1 MRVQVLC
8 ATVGQTDFSLVDAM
22 NIQTDVIFANQ
33 NGQNR
38 TEERA
43 FGNFR
48 AKMVSTDTRGVG
60 INRNLALM
68 YADADICLLSDD
80 DVRYV
85 DGYAQI
91 IAQAFAENPSADA
104 LIFNL
109 YHDEAFFKIKKKF
122 RVRWYNF
129 MRFATYRVAV
139 RRNPV
144 KTRGILFNT
153 SFGGGCAYQSGE
165 DTLFLRDCLRKKL
178 KIIALP
184 ICIAEMKQ
192 ERPSTWFRG
201 YDEKFLY
208 DKGAVCAA
216 ISGRFAPLLC
226 LRLLL
231 VKKQILQNAKLSFFA
246 AYAIMKNGMRGYF
259 AGRTFDEFRGA

>member
-1 MRVQVLC
+1 MRIQVLC
-8 ATVGQTDFSLVDAM
+8 ATMEQRDFSLIEAM

-38 TEERA
+38 TEEQDCGQ
-43 FGNFR
+43 FH
-48 AKMVSTDTRGVG
+48 AKMISTDTRGVG

-68 YADADICLLSDD
+68 HADADICLFSDD
-80 DVRYV
+80 DVRYI
-85 DGYAQI
+85 DGYGQI
-91 IAQAFAENPSADA
+91 IAQAFAENPSADV

-109 YHDEAFFKIKKKF
+109 YHDEAFYKIEKKF

-139 RRNPV
+139 RTSPV

-165 DTLFLRDCLRKKL
+165 DTLFLRDCLHKKL

-184 ICIAEMKQ
+184 VYIAEMKQ

-201 YDEKFLY
+201 YDKKFLY
-208 DKGAVCAA
+208 DKGATCAA
-216 ISGRFAPLLC
+216 ISRWFAPLLC

-231 VKKQILQNAKLSFFA
+231 GKKQILQNAGIPFRE
-246 AYAIMKNGMRGYF
+246 AYAIMKDGIRGYF
-259 AGRTFDEFRGA
+259 AGKKYGESKGE